1 VRCLVLACV
10 LAAACSNGAKREDGS
25 TMPPAPSSATSDS
38 PPAATAKVVL
48 ATPDGEVPVSV
59 EVVATPAKVEK
70 GLMFREH
77 LPPDDGMLFI
87 MGTERDH
94 AFWMKNTLISLD
106 IIFIA
111 KDLTVAGVGQN
122 AVPRSEALIKVG
134 AGTKVRFVDVKY

>member
-1 VRCLVLACV
+1 
-10 LAAACSNGAKREDGS
+10 
-25 TMPPAPSSATSDS
+25 MPPAPSSATSDS

-59 EVVATPAKVEK
+59 EVVSTPAKVEK

-134 AGTKVRFVDVKY
+134 APSLYVLEVNGGWAAKHKVGAGTKVRFVDVKY